1 MNRPLVLSLIVTAS
15 LLVLT
20 PAAIASPRPD
30 HSHRHHDSSD
40 WAGSGDGRGDLHR
53 RDAVWSFYDN
63 RDDDD
68 SDSSDDSS
76 DDSDSDSGD
85 DATTGTGGAVVAPE
99 TGTQAAAGGSVVS
112 GTPRTITADLTA
124 YDFSDNQGGSNS
136 TICCAKLHQ
145 QAGGT
150 GTYAD
155 PITTAVPGSGG
166 SGMQTPAGARIYVP
180 SLAAYFIVEDSGATP
195 SSRTR
200 FDLWLDGRGLSSA
213 SACMDRVTRTTQVI
227 INPPAGK
234 PVGHVGP
241 LADASGCH
249 VAATGSN

>member
-76 DDSDSDSGD
+76 DDSDSDSSD
-85 DATTGTGGAVVAPE
+85 EATTGTGGAILAPE
-99 TGTQAAAGGSVVS
+99 TGTQAVAGGTILSGAEQSVKIQLTAFAAPDNNPAGSKTISQPTIHSQAGGSC
-112 GTPRTITADLTA
+112 T
-124 YDFSDNQGGSNS
+124 FSDPVSFAS
-136 TICCAKLHQ
+136 
-145 QAGGT
+145 
-150 GTYAD
+150 
-155 PITTAVPGSGG
+155 PGSAG
-166 SGMQTPAGARIYVP
+166 STEFPKGQRVYFP
-180 SLAAYFIVEDSGATP
+180 SLKCYGVSEDSGATKMSIKHIDIWAGDGP
-195 SSRTR
+195 ASITDKCES
-200 FDLWLDGRGLSSA
+200 DLTGP
-213 SACMDRVTRTTQVI
+213 TTVI
-227 INPPAGK
+227 VNPAAGK
-234 PVGHVGP
+234 PVVSGP
-241 LADASGCH
+241 LSTSSGCT
-249 VAATGSN
+249 VAARSR

>member
-1 MNRPLVLSLIVTAS
+1 MSVRKALVLSAAVALALLGTAPTA
-15 LLVLT
+15 L
-20 PAAIASPRPD
+20 ASPF
-30 HSHRHHDSSD
+30 HHH
-40 WAGSGDGRGDLHR
+40 GRGHAHQYSR
-53 RDAVWSFYDN
+53 
-63 RDDDD
+63 
-68 SDSSDDSS
+68 SSDDG
-76 DDSDSDSGD
+76 DNSGD
-85 DATTGTGGAVVAPE
+85 DSPDTGQPDTVTPSADTSSSQA
-99 TGTQAAAGGSVVS
+99 AAAGGTVRS
-112 GTPRTITADLTA
+112 GAAQTITAELTA

-150 GTYAD
+150 GTFAD

-166 SGMQTPAGARIYVP
+166 SGMQTPAGTRIYVP

-195 SSRTR
+195 TSRTR

-213 SACMDRVTRTTQVI
+213 SACMDRVTRTTTVI

-241 LADASGCH
+241 LGDASGCH
-249 VAATGSN
+249 VTGQ